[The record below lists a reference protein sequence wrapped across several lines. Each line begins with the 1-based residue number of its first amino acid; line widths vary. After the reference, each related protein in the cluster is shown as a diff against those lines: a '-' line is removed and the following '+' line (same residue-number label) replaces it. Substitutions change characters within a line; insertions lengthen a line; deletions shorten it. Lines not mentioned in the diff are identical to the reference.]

1 MIRPSSSQNA
11 IESGISVSFIQNVP
25 TTGSSHTNAM
35 PSYGER
41 LSRPISPVWRSVG
54 VSATWT
60 SSETVPSSVPI
71 DSVANAFGSETSSA
85 DPHATAA
92 LSIRTDDGTVSLDV
106 QVADTPEERQTG
118 LMGRESLS
126 PYDGMAFVWEEPV
139 VGTFWMKDT
148 VIPLSIAFWDD
159 DGRIVSIL
167 DMDPCTE
174 DPCPTYGPDEPF
186 VGAVEV
192 ARGTFERHG
201 VAIGDRVELT
211 VSNG

>member
-1 MIRPSSSQNA
+1 MRLAPLLLLVAVACGSAEASDPNA
-11 IESGISVSFIQNVP
+11 S
-25 TTGSSHTNAM
+25 
-35 PSYGER
+35 
-41 LSRPISPVWRSVG
+41 
-54 VSATWT
+54 
-60 SSETVPSSVPI
+60 
-71 DSVANAFGSETSSA
+71 
-85 DPHATAA
+85 AA

-148 VIPLSIAFWDD
+148 MIPLSIAFWDE

-192 ARGTFERHG
+192 DRGTFEWHG
-201 VAIGDRVELT
+201 VTLGARVQLT
-211 VSNG
+211 ASNG

>member
-1 MIRPSSSQNA
+1 MRLASLLLLVAVACGSAEEVSDPNA
-11 IESGISVSFIQNVP
+11 P
-25 TTGSSHTNAM
+25 
-35 PSYGER
+35 
-41 LSRPISPVWRSVG
+41 
-54 VSATWT
+54 
-60 SSETVPSSVPI
+60 
-71 DSVANAFGSETSSA
+71 
-85 DPHATAA
+85 AA

-118 LMGRESLS
+118 LMGRESLF

-139 VGTFWMKDT
+139 MGTFWMKDT

-192 ARGTFERHG
+192 DRGTFERHG
-201 VAIGDRVELT
+201 VTLGDRVQLT
-211 VSNG
+211 ASNG

>member
-1 MIRPSSSQNA
+1 MRLASLLLLVAVACGSA
-11 IESGISVSFIQNVP
+11 EEVSDPNV
-25 TTGSSHTNAM
+25 S
-35 PSYGER
+35 
-41 LSRPISPVWRSVG
+41 
-54 VSATWT
+54 
-60 SSETVPSSVPI
+60 
-71 DSVANAFGSETSSA
+71 
-85 DPHATAA
+85 AA

-192 ARGTFERHG
+192 DPGTFERHG
-201 VAIGDRVELT
+201 VTLGDRVELT